1 MSKAFVKETD
11 DEGDRPDEPPAIPSG
26 IKNYMTPEGHRHMQN
41 ELRQL
46 LRMERPKVVE
56 TVAWA
61 AGNGDRSENGD
72 YIYGRKRLREIDR
85 ELNFLSRRMKAARGK
100 DSRVKRAALERSLAS
115 QAAKLGIAAARQPTV
130 RKTKRVAKGGKTAKR

>member
-11 DEGDRPDEPPAIPSG
+11 DGSDLPDEPPAIPPG
-26 IKNYMTPEGHRHMQN
+26 IKNYMTPEGHRRMQN

-72 YIYGRKRLREIDR
+72 YIYGKRRLREIDR
-85 ELNFLSRRMKAARGK
+85 RIRFLSKRLECAEVVVQTSRRSWTRSFSARPSPMPQGAGPK
-100 DSRVKRAALERSLAS
+100 
-115 QAAKLGIAAARQPTV
+115 
-130 RKTKRVAKGGKTAKR
+130 